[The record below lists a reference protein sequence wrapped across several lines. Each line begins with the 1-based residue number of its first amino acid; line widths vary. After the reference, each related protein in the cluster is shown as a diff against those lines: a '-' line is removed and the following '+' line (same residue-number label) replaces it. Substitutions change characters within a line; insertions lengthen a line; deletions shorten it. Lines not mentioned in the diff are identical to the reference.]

1 MSPLLLYQLVAFG
14 LLAVGLF
21 GLLSRSSLVGM
32 LISVELMLNGAGLSL
47 VAAGQLT
54 PMPDELGQAAALFVM
69 GLAAAEST
77 LVLAIVYVVRK
88 RFGSALS
95 DAPSEL
101 RG

>member
-1 MSPLLLYQLVAFG
+1 MSELAMYQLVACG

-21 GLLSRSSLVGM
+21 GLFSRTSLVGM
-32 LISVELMLNGAGLSL
+32 LISVELMLNGAGLAV

-54 PMPDELGQAAALFVM
+54 PMPPGMGQATTLFIM

-88 RFGSALS
+88 RFGSA
-95 DAPSEL
+95 DAATPSEL
-101 RG
+101 KG

>member
-1 MSPLLLYQLVAFG
+1 MNALALYQLVALG

-21 GLLSRSSLVGM
+21 GLFSRASLVGM
-32 LISVELMLNGAGLSL
+32 LISVELMLNGAGLAV

-54 PMPDELGQAAALFVM
+54 PMPGEMSQATALFIM

-88 RFGSALS
+88 RFGSAS
-95 DAPSEL
+95 SATPSEL
-101 RG
+101 KG

>member
-1 MSPLLLYQLVAFG
+1 MSALALYQFVAFG

-21 GLLSRSSLVGM
+21 GLFSRSSLVGM
-32 LISVELMLNGAGLSL
+32 LISVELMLNGAGLAV

-54 PMPDELGQAAALFVM
+54 PMPDAVSQATTLFIM

-88 RFGSALS
+88 RFGSAS
-95 DAPSEL
+95 ADTPSEL
-101 RG
+101 KG

>member
-1 MSPLLLYQLVAFG
+1 MSDLTLYQLVAFG

-21 GLLSRSSLVGM
+21 GMLSRSSLVGM
-32 LISVELMLNGAGLSL
+32 LISVELMLNGAGLSV

-54 PMPDELGQAAALFVM
+54 PMADATAQATTLFIM

-77 LVLAIVYVVRK
+77 LVLAMVYVVRQ
-88 RFGSALS
+88 RFGAAQA
-95 DAPSEL
+95 DTPSEL